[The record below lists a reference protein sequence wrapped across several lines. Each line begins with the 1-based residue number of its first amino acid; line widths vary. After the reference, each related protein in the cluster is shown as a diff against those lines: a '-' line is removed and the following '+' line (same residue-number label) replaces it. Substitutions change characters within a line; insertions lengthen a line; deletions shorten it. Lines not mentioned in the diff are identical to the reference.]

1 MKKNI
6 VYKTEEFEEF
16 KKFALVL
23 IAVIVLIAGIYF
35 LSRVVIKNSA
45 PDLAYQ
51 TGSVQTDIAIV
62 GTILNEPEDTYYVL
76 AYDSTSSKALAYLTY
91 AGYYKDN
98 QKDAIKIYYLD
109 LNEGFNKDYYV
120 KENSNPKATKI
131 SDLKMLDGTLLK
143 IQKGK
148 ITKYLEGTEKI
159 AQELKVTEEKEQLL
173 ISNGKKYDTINKVNE
188 VRAK

>member
-23 IAVIVLIAGIYF
+23 IVVIVLIAGIYF

-45 PDLAYQ
+45 SDLAYQ

-98 QKDAIKIYYLD
+98 QKDAVKIYYLD

-159 AQELKVTEEKEQLL
+159 AQELKVTEEKE
-173 ISNGKKYDTINKVNE
+173 
-188 VRAK
+188 

>member
-35 LSRVVIKNSA
+35 LSQVVIKNSA

-98 QKDAIKIYYLD
+98 QKDAVKIYYLD

-148 ITKYLEGTEKI
+148 ITKYLEGAEKI
-159 AQELKVTEEKEQLL
+159 AQELKVTEEKE
-173 ISNGKKYDTINKVNE
+173 
-188 VRAK
+188 